1 MYYGCIGTGKRGLAG
16 TSLVAPRFLP
26 FSIDHDGKK
35 VYHDRSRCVLLAG
48 AEPQPPS
55 QNQKGSIVAKR
66 TNYSFEKRQKDLAK
80 KKKKEE
86 KLKKKQERKAGGGDE
101 AVEGEG
107 VEGEEGDDDGDD
119 DGDDEVDGG
128 DADSGEPEA

>member
-1 MYYGCIGTGKRGLAG
+1 MTVFFALG
-16 TSLVAPRFLP
+16 
-26 FSIDHDGKK
+26 IDHDGKK
-35 VYHDRSRCVLLAG
+35 VYDDRSRCVLLAG

-86 KLKKKQERKAGGGDE
+86 KLKKKQERKAGGGDD

-107 VEGEEGDDDGDD
+107 VEGEESDDDGDD
-119 DGDDEVDGG
+119 D
-128 DADSGEPEA
+128 DADSGDADDSDAPEA